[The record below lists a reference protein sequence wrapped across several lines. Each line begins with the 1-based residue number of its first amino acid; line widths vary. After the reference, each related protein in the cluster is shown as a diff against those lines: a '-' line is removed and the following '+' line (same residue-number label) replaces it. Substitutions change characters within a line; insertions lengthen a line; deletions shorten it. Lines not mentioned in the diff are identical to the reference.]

1 MKRREEMSS
10 GTNPKRQ
17 TRTVGAIMIIPI
29 DDYFVYVQ
37 SLDFGEEVIFD
48 YRTKTPLKDLSP
60 LLKARE
66 LCRVSVYSDVIS
78 SGIWR
83 KVGKLPIRED
93 LLDCKMKFIYDKFT
107 NRFFLYNPKGPFNI
121 PPKEVS
127 QEKCKGLEPVA
138 VWGREHVEQRIRD
151 YYEGRTCSV
160 LKELFDLVAN

>member
-1 MKRREEMSS
+1 MSS

-17 TRTVGAIMIIPI
+17 RRTVGAIMIIPI

-93 LLDCKMKFIYDKFT
+93 LLDCKMKFIYDNFSVRKH
-107 NRFFLYNPKGPFNI
+107 FLY
-121 PPKEVS
+121 
-127 QEKCKGLEPVA
+127 
-138 VWGREHVEQRIRD
+138 
-151 YYEGRTCSV
+151 
-160 LKELFDLVAN
+160 